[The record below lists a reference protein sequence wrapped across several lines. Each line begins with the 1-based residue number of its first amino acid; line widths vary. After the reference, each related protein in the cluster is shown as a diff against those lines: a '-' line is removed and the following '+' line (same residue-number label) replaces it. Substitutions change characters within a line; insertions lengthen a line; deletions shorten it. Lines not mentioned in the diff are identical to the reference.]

1 MEPGLLITWKG
12 GAADNHRVD
21 LRGYKESLAGIEQ
34 ILRHGIV
41 MSTEHKL
48 PTGREKMRF
57 SVQASPL
64 REGSAEI
71 LLWIVPIVELAVRT
85 SPSLLQEVAR
95 DWLSAVLL
103 YRGGEEERAHG
114 CLQSVQDF
122 MEDSPQGR
130 VGDHRE
136 LALDTIYGLGNAAK
150 QATML
155 PKREG
160 YEMLIG
166 DTQGARPTVIDKPIA
181 ERIAANENTVL
192 GPEEEITT
200 RLTGFSY
207 EKGKVELA
215 VEGRPIQAKVLDSTF
230 KSRPNIYA
238 TTARDAGEM
247 GLRVRIARDSRTDKI
262 KRVYVMQP
270 AGRDGGDLL
279 R

>member
-1 MEPGLLITWKG
+1 
-12 GAADNHRVD
+12 
-21 LRGYKESLAGIEQ
+21 
-34 ILRHGIV
+34 
-41 MSTEHKL
+41 MSTEHKV

-71 LLWIVPIVELAVRT
+71 LLWILPIVELAVRT

-114 CLQSVQDF
+114 CLQSVQGF

-136 LALDTIYGLGNAAK
+136 LALDTIYGLGSAAK
-150 QATML
+150 QATVL
-155 PKREG
+155 PKQEG

-166 DTQGARPTVIDKPIA
+166 DTQGARPTTIDRPIA
-181 ERIAANENTVL
+181 ERIAGNENTVL
-192 GPEEEITT
+192 GPEEEITA

-215 VEGRPIQAKVLDSTF
+215 VDGKPIQAKVLDTTF
-230 KSRPNIYA
+230 KSRPNIYT

-247 GLRVRIARDSRTDKI
+247 RLLVRIARDRRTGKV
-262 KRVYVMQP
+262 RGAYVVRR
-270 AGRDGGDLL
+270 AGRIERDLL